1 MGQSGKEIKGQC
13 FPGGED
19 FAKEVANCL
28 GLPYS
33 TISRL
38 IKKDALN
45 SKKQDLTPMRFLLLI
60 AYCFRGSHN
69 ILQ

>member
-19 FAKEVANCL
+19 FAKEVADYL

-38 IKKDALN
+38 IKKML
-45 SKKQDLTPMRFLLLI
+45 
-60 AYCFRGSHN
+60 
-69 ILQ
+69 

>member
-19 FAKEVANCL
+19 FAKEVADYL

-38 IKKDALN
+38 IKKRCLN
-45 SKKQDLTPMRFLLLI
+45 SKKQDPMRFG
-60 AYCFRGSHN
+60 FRY
-69 ILQ
+69 Q